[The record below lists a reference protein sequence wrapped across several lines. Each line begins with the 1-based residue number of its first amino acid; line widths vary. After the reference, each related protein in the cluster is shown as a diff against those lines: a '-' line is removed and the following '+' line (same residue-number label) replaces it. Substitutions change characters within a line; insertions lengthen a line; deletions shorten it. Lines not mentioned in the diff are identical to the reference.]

1 MNNGKG
7 NVVSDVAKGF
17 VKKKII
23 LFLLGG
29 SGGAAFSAILIALP
43 LFIALLVVL
52 GIISGGDS
60 SNGSTCIST
69 ETVNEVCK
77 SITVNGETMS
87 VDDYVAHVITNEF
100 GGAPEETLK
109 AQAIAARS
117 YGVAGAKKDSQG
129 NCVISDTSEG
139 FQTYAATASERS
151 IQAAKDTSGMVLL
164 NKDGNVARAEY
175 SSNSLTKAYSSFG
188 NTITMSERNLEIPRD
203 WYSKNKT
210 CSDDSLNK
218 ANSNKDAYGRT
229 VYGCGHG
236 RGMGQIAA
244 KYLAEEK
251 NYTYSQII
259 EYFYG
264 KDSPYQWTLGS
275 SNSSS
280 SNCIGGNGSFQPLS
294 TYTMLGA
301 GLTKLNRALS
311 ETERNNINNY
321 INSEVDKAGYG
332 TGAAVAAAGQA
343 LTHGLEQISPG
354 YKLGYYWA
362 GGHGDTT
369 IGFKS
374 TWGTNQGIVYTYGGN
389 PTGPEE
395 GMDCSGFVSW
405 AIRNAC
411 DSSYTDDVSGTFE
424 GFGSSV
430 ALSNAKSGDVITNA
444 GHIILILKNNGDG
457 SVTTAEESYSN
468 GLIFNTYTAD
478 RVTQYKVVNME
489 SWYKNRCKD
498 TNPVTGNK
506 RGSVSSS
513 SSSNS
518 SSSSSSS
525 SDGSLK
531 SQINSYLS
539 SSAASGTWSVYVKNL
554 KTNKVVDINASKK
567 MNSASSIKLF
577 VLASAYDKA
586 KSGSVSEAS
595 FKANARKMIV
605 YSDNSATNSV
615 IDTIGGMS
623 VVNSYVRKNGYSS
636 TTLNRKFGGSYT
648 SSGVNNYT
656 SARDTGVL
664 LEKIYNGSLVSSS
677 YSKTMLDFLKNQN
690 TRSKIPAGV
699 SSGTVANKTGEIP
712 DQGIENDSA
721 IVYTSGADYVISV
734 MSNTSNYSKA
744 ITDIAKISNIV
755 YKYYNK

>member
-1 MNNGKG
+1 MNNSKG

-17 VKKKII
+17 IKKKII
-23 LFLLGG
+23 LLLLGG
-29 SGGAAFSAILIALP
+29 SGCAFSAILTALP

-60 SNGSTCIST
+60 SNGAGCIST
-69 ETVNEVCK
+69 QTVGEVCK
-77 SITVNGETMS
+77 SISVNGETMS

-251 NYTYSQII
+251 NYTYDQII

-275 SNSSS
+275 PNGSS
-280 SNCIGGNGSFQPLS
+280 SNCGSTL
-294 TYTMLGA
+294 TTLDHYTLGHA
-301 GLTKLNRALS
+301 GLKILNRTLKDS
-311 ETERNNINNY
+311 EISNLEAYINN
-321 INSEVDKAGYG
+321 EVDKAGYG
-332 TGAAVAAAGQA
+332 TGNAVAAAGQS
-343 LTHGLEQISPG
+343 LVYGLEQMG
-354 YKLGYYWA
+354 YYLGYCW
-362 GGHGDTT
+362 GGDRSSVGV
-369 IGFKS
+369 GKK
-374 TWGTNQGIVYTYGGN
+374 WGAASSSCNSPSNVHHYY
-389 PTGPEE
+389 

-405 AIRNAC
+405 AIRNGCNSSFGGPTTYEMEYGPHIDVKKAKPGDIMLDT
-411 DSSYTDDVSGTFE
+411 DSHVRLVVKNNEDGT
-424 GFGSSV
+424 
-430 ALSNAKSGDVITNA
+430 VITAESGGSA
-444 GHIILILKNNGDG
+444 GDLNFSKHGN
-457 SVTTAEESYSN
+457 ESGYNYIDMSA
-468 GLIFNTYTAD
+468 F
-478 RVTQYKVVNME
+478 YK
-489 SWYKNRCKD
+489 KTCKD
-498 TNPVTGNK
+498 TNPATGNK

-595 FKANARKMIV
+595 FKANSRKMIV

-664 LEKIYNGSLVSSS
+664 LEKVYNGSLVSSS

>member
-1 MNNGKG
+1 MDNNGNFFG
-7 NVVSDVAKGF
+7 NLA
-17 VKKKII
+17 KKKFMI
-23 LFLLGG
+23 LLLGG
-29 SGGAAFSAILIALP
+29 GGTAFWAFLLFIP
-43 LFIALLVVL
+43 LFIAVLVVL
-52 GIISGGDS
+52 GLITS
-60 SNGSTCIST
+60 SNSSNSNCIST
-69 ETVNEVCK
+69 QTVGEVCK
-77 SITVNGETMS
+77 SISVNGETMS
-87 VDDYVAHVITNEF
+87 VDDYVAHVITKEF

-109 AQAIAARS
+109 AQAIASRS

-129 NCVISDTSEG
+129 NCVISDTSES
-139 FQTYAATASERS
+139 FQTYADTASDRA

-164 NKDGNVARAEY
+164 DKDGNVARAEY
-175 SSNSLTKAYSSFG
+175 SSNSLPNAYSTYGS
-188 NTITMSERNLEIPRD
+188 TITMSERDLEIPRD
-203 WYSKNKT
+203 WWEKNKT
-210 CSDDSLNK
+210 CSDSSLNQ
-218 ANSNKDAYGRT
+218 ANSFKDAFGRT

-251 NYTYSQII
+251 NYTYDQII

-275 SNSSS
+275 SSSTS
-280 SNCIGGNGSFQPLS
+280 IGNCDNGGFSALTSYNYG
-294 TYTMLGA
+294 GK

-311 ETERNNINNY
+311 STEKENIESY

-362 GGHGDTT
+362 GGHSDTT

-374 TWGTNQGIVYTYGGN
+374 TWGTNQGYSYTEKGN
-389 PTGPEE
+389 ATGPEE

-405 AIRNAC
+405 AIRNGCNSEFSAR
-411 DSSYTDDVSGTFE
+411 VSGTFE
-424 GFGSSV
+424 GYGSSV
-430 ALSNAKSGDVITNA
+430 ALSNAKSGDVITNS
-444 GHIILILKNNGDG
+444 GHIILILKNNEDG
-457 SVTTAEESYSN
+457 SVTTAEESFSN
-468 GLIFNTYTAD
+468 GLIFNTYTASQ
-478 RVTQYKVVNME
+478 VTQYKVVNME
-489 SWYKNRCKD
+489 SWYKKTCKD
-498 TNPVTGNK
+498 TNPTTGNK

-518 SSSSSSS
+518 SSTN
-525 SDGSLK
+525 DGNLRE
-531 SQINSYLS
+531 QINNYIS

-554 KTNKVVDINASKK
+554 KTNKGVDINASKK

-586 KSGSVSEAS
+586 KSGSVSEAN

-744 ITDIAKISNIV
+744 ITDIKKISNIV

>member
-1 MNNGKG
+1 MNNNGG
-7 NVVSDVAKGF
+7 EL
-17 VKKKII
+17 KKKIM
-23 LFLLGG
+23 LLIM
-29 SGGAAFSAILIALP
+29 SGGGVSFLTFLIFIP
-43 LFIALLVVL
+43 LFIAVLVVL
-52 GIISGGDS
+52 GLITS
-60 SNGSTCIST
+60 SNSSNSNCIST
-69 ETVNEVCK
+69 QTVSSVCK
-77 SITVNGETMS
+77 SITVNGETMT

-117 YGVAGAKKDSQG
+117 YGVAGAKKDNQG

-151 IQAAKDTSGMVLL
+151 IQASKDTSGMVLL

-188 NTITMSERNLEIPRD
+188 NTITMSERDLEIPRD

-210 CSDDSLNK
+210 CSDEDLNK

-251 NYTYSQII
+251 NYTYSQIL

-264 KDSPYQWTLGS
+264 QDSPYQWTLGS

-311 ETERNNINNY
+311 ETERNSINNY

-343 LTHGLEQISPG
+343 LVHGLEQISPG
-354 YKLGYYWA
+354 YFLGYYWA
-362 GGHGDTT
+362 GGHSDTA
-369 IGFKS
+369 IGFKP

-411 DSSYTDDVSGTFE
+411 DSSYTDDASGTFE

-457 SVTTAEESYSN
+457 SVTTAEESYSY
-468 GLIFNTYTAD
+468 GLVFNIYTAD

-498 TNPVTGNK
+498 TNPSTGNK

-518 SSSSSSS
+518 SSNSSSSS
-525 SDGSLK
+525 SSTSDGSLK
-531 SQINSYLS
+531 SQINSYIS

-586 KSGSVSEAS
+586 KSGSVAEAS
-595 FKANARKMIV
+595 FKANARNMIV

-615 IDTIGGMS
+615 IDTIGGMG

-699 SSGTVANKTGEIP
+699 SSGIVANKTGEIP

-734 MSNTSNYSKA
+734 MSNTSNSSKA

>member
-52 GIISGGDS
+52 GIISGGGS

-210 CSDDSLNK
+210 CSDNSLNK

-280 SNCIGGNGSFQPLS
+280 SNCGSSL
-294 TYTMLGA
+294 TTLDHYTLGHA
-301 GLTKLNRALS
+301 GLNVLNRTLS
-311 ETERNNINNY
+311 SSEISDL
-321 INSEVDKAGYG
+321 NSYLEQEIAKAGRG
-332 TGAAVAAAGQA
+332 SGAAVAAAGQG
-343 LTHGLEQISPG
+343 LVYWLEQ
-354 YKLGYYWA
+354 KKYYLQYRWG
-362 GGHGDTT
+362 GGHSGYGDGNSTF
-369 IGFKS
+369 IGANPNWGSDKYGVDNNG
-374 TWGTNQGIVYTYGGN
+374 GTNRKYW
-389 PTGPEE
+389 

-405 AIRNAC
+405 ATRTAC
-411 DSSYTDDVSGTFE
+411 KSS
-424 GFGSSV
+424 FGSETSDSWESYGSSIS
-430 ALSNAKSGDVITNA
+430 LSEAQPGDVIA
-444 GHIILILKNNGDG
+444 SASHIQLIVKNNGDG
-457 SVTTAEESYSN
+457 SVYVAESAGAPTD
-468 GLIFNTYTAD
+468 GLVFSKLTSTGSM
-478 RVTQYKVVNME
+478 VVSMQK
-489 SWYKNRCKD
+489 WYANNCENI
-498 TNPVTGNK
+498 TPPVNNSGSSGN
-506 RGSVSSS
+506 
-513 SSSNS
+513 

-554 KTNKVVDINASKK
+554 KTNKIVDINASKK

>member
-210 CSDDSLNK
+210 CSDNSLNK

-280 SNCIGGNGSFQPLS
+280 SNCGSSL
-294 TYTMLGA
+294 TTLDHYTLNHE
-301 GLTKLNRALS
+301 GLKILNRTLKDS
-311 ETERNNINNY
+311 EISNLESYINN
-321 INSEVDKAGYG
+321 EVDKAGYG
-332 TGAAVAAAGQA
+332 TGAAVAAAGQS
-343 LTHGLEQISPG
+343 LVYGLEQMG
-354 YKLGYYWA
+354 YYLGYCW
-362 GGHGDTT
+362 GGDRSSVGV
-369 IGFKS
+369 GKN
-374 TWGTNQGIVYTYGGN
+374 WGAASSNCNSSRNVHPYY
-389 PTGPEE
+389 

-405 AIRNAC
+405 AIRNGCTNSFGGPTTYEMEYGPHIDVKEAKPGDIMLDT
-411 DSSYTDDVSGTFE
+411 DSHVRLVVKNNEDGT
-424 GFGSSV
+424 
-430 ALSNAKSGDVITNA
+430 VITAESGGSA
-444 GHIILILKNNGDG
+444 GDLHFSKHGN
-457 SVTTAEESYSN
+457 ESGYNYIDMSD
-468 GLIFNTYTAD
+468 F
-478 RVTQYKVVNME
+478 YK
-489 SWYKNRCKD
+489 KTCKD
-498 TNPVTGNK
+498 TNPATGNK

-539 SSAASGTWSVYVKNL
+539 SSAASGTWSVYIKNL